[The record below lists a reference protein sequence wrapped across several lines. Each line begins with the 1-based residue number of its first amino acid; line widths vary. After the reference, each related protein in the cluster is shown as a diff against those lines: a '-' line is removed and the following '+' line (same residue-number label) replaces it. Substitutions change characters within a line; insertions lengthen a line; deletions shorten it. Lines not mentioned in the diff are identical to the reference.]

1 MLRFSIAAM
10 AMQSTTVTSSETKYA
25 VYVKETHN
33 DDVVARVHCFQTG
46 EEDITLLVFTIR
58 MEKYSYGSTSRVRRG
73 R

>member
-33 DDVVARVHCFQTG
+33 DDVVARVHCFQTR
-46 EEDITLLVFTIR
+46 EEDITLGIFTIR
-58 MEKYSYGSTSRVRRG
+58 MGKNAYGSTSKVRRG